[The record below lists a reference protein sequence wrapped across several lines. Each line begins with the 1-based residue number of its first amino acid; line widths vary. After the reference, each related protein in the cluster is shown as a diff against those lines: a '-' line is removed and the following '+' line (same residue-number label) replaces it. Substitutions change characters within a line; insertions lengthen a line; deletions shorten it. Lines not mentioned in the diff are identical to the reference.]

1 MEIHSQPP
9 QLPLQLGSLL
19 PQDGGDPI
27 GHLATGVSFLLDGQG
42 SHVFFRNLGEVLNR
56 ARGVVVLLLLLHIDH
71 PVDSAVL
78 LTIGGLVLV
87 SSGEIQLVG
96 LGVDLI
102 SLRVLQS
109 RDGPVLRL
117 TLLSSEGDLTAEL
130 SSPADVGPLHLGLL
144 CFLFFRLKKYV
155 GNLKKNI

>member
-19 PQDGGDPI
+19 FQDGGDPI

-56 ARGVVVLLLLLHIDH
+56 VRGVVVLLLLLHLDH
-71 PVDSAVL
+71 LVDSAVL
-78 LTIGGLVLV
+78 LTIGRLVLV
-87 SSGEIQLVG
+87 SSGGIQLVG

-109 RDGPVLRL
+109 RDGTVLRL
-117 TLLSSEGDLTAEL
+117 TLLSSAEL
-130 SSPADVGPLHLGLL
+130 SSPADVGPLHPGLL
-144 CFLFFRLKKYV
+144 CKLFFRFKKYV